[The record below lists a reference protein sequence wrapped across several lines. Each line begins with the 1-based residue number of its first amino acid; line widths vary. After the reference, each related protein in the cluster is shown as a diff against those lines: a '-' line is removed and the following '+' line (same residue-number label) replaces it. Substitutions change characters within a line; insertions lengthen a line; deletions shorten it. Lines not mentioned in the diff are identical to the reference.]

1 MAVRKPL
8 YNFGGALREMSTAQI
23 NAVKDRVVYLHGD
36 ASYRSSNLVVDGV
49 GTGIRRMIDSRDI
62 AGNATSDAN
71 RFSDNN
77 TFISNNP
84 AIDAGATTTYDKIS
98 ASISSPSDPGDA
110 SNIAY
115 PLYYDGNGVLRSM
128 SQTDMYD
135 TFINDGIDLIVDNSA
150 SRDGTYTVYTDTSG
164 LSGATLISSTPIF
177 TDQQFNEAVH
187 SNSLSED
194 SGGGAQNQN
203 ILPLQDVGGTSV
215 RDQPVTI
222 QNYYLWRTDQG
233 SISSITV
240 PVRFTSNNQI
250 KTYSGNEFNILLGNL
265 LAYSAASRS
274 PYRIAYDIEGVGTDA
289 FTITAAANTP
299 QARGSSITDT
309 TLHSQVR
316 INDQDGQNAY
326 RSQNLPAGVSETET
340 TYTLKIYR
348 Y

>member
-23 NAVKDRVVYLHGD
+23 NAVKNRVVYLHGD

-84 AIDAGATTTYDKIS
+84 AVDAGATTTYDKIS
-98 ASISSPSDPGDA
+98 TSISSPSDPGDA

-115 PLYYDGNGVLRSM
+115 PLYYDGNGVLQSM

-187 SNSLSED
+187 SNSLSQD
-194 SGGGAQNQN
+194 SGGGAQEQN
-203 ILPLQDVGGTSV
+203 ILPLSST
-215 RDQPVTI
+215 DQPFTI

-233 SISSITV
+233 SGPTIII
-240 PVRFTSNNQI
+240 PVRLTSNNEIQ
-250 KTYSGNEFNILLGNL
+250 TYLGNSFDILLGNL

-316 INDQDGQNAY
+316 INDQDGQNTY

>member
-1 MAVRKPL
+1 MAVRTPL
-8 YNFGGALREMSTAQI
+8 YLDGTDLREMTSGQI
-23 NAVKDRVVYLHGD
+23 TQIKNRVVYLHGD

-49 GTGIRRMIDSRDI
+49 GTGIRGMIDSRDI

-77 TFISNNP
+77 TFITNNP
-84 AIDAGATTTYDKIS
+84 AVDAGATTAYDKIS
-98 ASISSPSDPGDA
+98 VSNSSPSDPGDTN
-110 SNIAY
+110 NIAY
-115 PLYYDGNGVLRSM
+115 PLYYDGSGVLQTM

-135 TFINDGIDLIVDNSA
+135 TFINDGIDLIIDNSA
-150 SRDGTYTVYTDTSG
+150 SRDGTYTVYTDNTG
-164 LSGATLISSTPIF
+164 LAGATLISSTAIF
-177 TDQQFNEAVH
+177 TDQQFNEALH
-187 SNSLSED
+187 SNSVSED
-194 SGGGAQNQN
+194 SGGGAQTLE
-203 ILPLQDVGGTSV
+203 ILPLSDT
-215 RDQPVTI
+215 DQPFTI

-233 SISSITV
+233 SAPTIQLPVKINSSNEITEYTAGD
-240 PVRFTSNNQI
+240 FDTA
-250 KTYSGNEFNILLGNL
+250 LGNL
-265 LAYSAASRS
+265 LAYSAVSRS

-309 TLHSQVR
+309 TLNSQVR
-316 INDQDGQNAY
+316 INDQDGADTY

>member
-1 MAVRKPL
+1 MAVRTPL
-8 YNFGGALREMSTAQI
+8 YLDGTDLREMTSGQI
-23 NAVKDRVVYLHGD
+23 TQIKNRVVYLHGD

-49 GTGIRRMIDSRDI
+49 GTGIRGMIDSRDI
-62 AGNATSDAN
+62 AGAQTSDAN

-77 TFISNNP
+77 SFISSNP

-98 ASISSPSDPGDA
+98 TSISSPSDPGDT

-115 PLYYDGNGVLRSM
+115 PLYYDGNGVLQSM

-150 SRDGTYTVYTDTSG
+150 SRDGTYTVFTDTSG
-164 LSGATLISSTPIF
+164 LAGATLISSTAIF

-187 SNSLSED
+187 SNSVSED
-194 SGGGAQNQN
+194 SGGGAQNLN
-203 ILPLQDVGGTSV
+203 ILTLSNV
-215 RDQPVTI
+215 DQPITV
-222 QNYYLWRTDQG
+222 QNYYLWRTNQG
-233 SISSITV
+233 SAPTIQL
-240 PVRFTSNNQI
+240 PVRVNASNEVSEY
-250 KTYSGNEFNILLGNL
+250 TAGDFDAALGNL
-265 LAYSAASRS
+265 LSFSAASRS

-316 INDQDGQNAY
+316 INDQDGANAY
-326 RSQNLPAGVSETET
+326 KSQNLPAGVSETET